1 MVDSCIISFN
11 LNCIMLLKQ
20 FFDIAIKVSSRKKCY
35 YFWWS
40 TWLLM
45 WRHCNYYC
53 CYRNLLRDHCESCF
67 RLALGFRVYIICC
80 LFHCFFYA
88 EMQMVDKLHH
98 YTLHILMYW
107 SIISLQ
113 QPGCSVGYSMG
124 HAISIS
130 CKHLNVGSRK
140 AHQQYIKVIQSYI
153 VW

>member
-1 MVDSCIISFN
+1 MADSCMISFN

-20 FFDIAIKVSSRKKCY
+20 FFDIAFKVSSRKKRY

-80 LFHCFFYA
+80 LFHCFFTPRCKWLINYTITHYIFSCIDRLFLYNSLDA
-88 EMQMVDKLHH
+88 QWGIQWAMPSQYRVNILTLDLARRINSTQKLSS
-98 YTLHILMYW
+98 HI
-107 SIISLQ
+107 
-113 QPGCSVGYSMG
+113 
-124 HAISIS
+124 
-130 CKHLNVGSRK
+130 
-140 AHQQYIKVIQSYI
+140 
-153 VW
+153 